1 MSIVSLNARAPW
13 CDRTAA
19 FAAPVTERPDTTG
32 VQHVQKAHALR
43 TICPFGLDVQSNQYV
58 FRSPQCTQAQGPAL
72 AMPAP
77 REIRDSSAFS
87 HPCSGDMDGTIR
99 NSLRP
104 EYLQG
109 PDGPADPELADGTP
123 REREPGCRFPGSGSQ
138 GHEHR
143 TLNIGHKPRD
153 CRCRTLAISILWQ
166 YGDEQRHQSYAQMPN
181 ASLMDPGDADR

>member
-1 MSIVSLNARAPW
+1 MSILSLNARAPW

-19 FAAPVTERPDTTG
+19 FAAPVTERLDTTG
-32 VQHVQKAHALR
+32 VQHVHKAHALR
-43 TICPFGLDVQSNQYV
+43 TPFGLADVQSNQYV

-77 REIRDSSAFS
+77 REIRVHSPIHAGS
-87 HPCSGDMDGTIR
+87 SGDMDGTTR

-109 PDGPADPELADGTP
+109 PDVLADPELADGTP

-138 GHEHR
+138 AHEHR
-143 TLNIGHKPRD
+143 TSNIGHKPRD

-166 YGDEQRHQSYAQMPN
+166 YGDEQRHQSYAEMPN
-181 ASLMDPGDADR
+181 YTLLDPGDAEC